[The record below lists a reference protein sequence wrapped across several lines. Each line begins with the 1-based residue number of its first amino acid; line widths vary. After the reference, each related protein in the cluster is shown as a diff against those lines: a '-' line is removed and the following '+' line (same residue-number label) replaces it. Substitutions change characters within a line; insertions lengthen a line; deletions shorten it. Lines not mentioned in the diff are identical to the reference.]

1 MPMRNFAFGLAALS
15 VVALAAYAASPQ
27 KGQARKEDGTL
38 YEFVMKDIEGHDV
51 PLAKY
56 RGKVVLV
63 VNVASQC
70 GNTPQYAGLEKL
82 YRRYHDRGLVI
93 AGFPAND
100 FGGQEPGS
108 NEEIME
114 FCEAKYGV
122 TFPMF
127 AKISVKGVDM
137 DPLYQWLVGSVEPRE
152 DVDWNFAKF
161 LVGRDGRVIARFSSR
176 TKPDD
181 QALTTGILKAL
192 AESRQ
197 AAP

>member
-1 MPMRNFAFGLAALS
+1 MRLTNLAFGFAAAS
-15 VVALAAYAASPQ
+15 TVAFAAYAASPQ
-27 KGQARKEDGTL
+27 SGQGKKDEATL
-38 YEFVMKDIEGHDV
+38 YEFVMKDIEGRDV
-51 PLAKY
+51 SLAKY

-82 YRRYHDRGLVI
+82 YRRYQERGLVI
-93 AGFPAND
+93 AGFPANN
-100 FGGQEPGS
+100 FGGQEPGT
-108 NEEIME
+108 NEEIKE
-114 FCEAKYGV
+114 FCEGKFGV

-127 AKISVKGVDM
+127 AKISVKGIDM

-181 QALTTGILKAL
+181 QTLTSSILKAL
-192 AESRQ
+192 SESR
-197 AAP
+197 

>member
-1 MPMRNFAFGLAALS
+1 MRFRNLAFGAAALL
-15 VVALAAYAASPQ
+15 VATLVAYAASPRP
-27 KGQARKEDGTL
+27 GQSKKDGTTL
-38 YEFVMKDIEGHDV
+38 HDFVVKDIEGRDV
-51 PLAKY
+51 SLRKF

-82 YRRYHDRGLVI
+82 YRRYQERGLVV
-93 AGFPAND
+93 AGFPSND
-100 FGGQEPGS
+100 FGAQEPGT
-108 NEEIME
+108 NEEIKE
-114 FCEAKYGV
+114 FCESKFGV

-127 AKISVKGVDM
+127 SKISVKGIDI
-137 DPLYQWLVGSVEPRE
+137 DPLYQWLIGSVEPRE

-181 QALTTGILKAL
+181 QILTTAILKAL
-192 AESRQ
+192 AE
-197 AAP
+197 PK

>member
-1 MPMRNFAFGLAALS
+1 MSMRNLAFGLAAVS
-15 VVALAAYAASPQ
+15 AAVAFAAYAASPQ
-27 KGQARKEDGTL
+27 SGQSKKDEATL
-38 YEFVMKDIEGHDV
+38 YEFAMKDIEGRDV
-51 PLAKY
+51 SLAKY

-82 YRRYHDRGLVI
+82 YRRYRERGLVI
-93 AGFPAND
+93 AGFPANN
-100 FGGQEPGS
+100 FGGQEPGT
-108 NEEIME
+108 NEEIKE
-114 FCEAKYGV
+114 FCEGKFGV

-127 AKISVKGVDM
+127 AKISVKGIDM
-137 DPLYQWLVGSVEPRE
+137 DPLYQWLVGSVEPHE

-181 QALTTGILKAL
+181 QALTSSILKAL
-192 AESRQ
+192 SDSR
-197 AAP
+197 